1 MTARLRKVLVGLN
14 LLGVGIAGY
23 LSWVKLTNTE
33 AFCGGVGDCSTVQ
46 NSIYAYLLGVPV
58 AYLGLLCYLALLALA
73 IYNRWQQP
81 ERGSLPDLAFFALAA
96 GGVAFSAYLTYT
108 ELFLL
113 REVCPWCVASFVN
126 LIVIMV
132 LAAMLVFGQE
142 AALEEA

>member
-1 MTARLRKVLVGLN
+1 MTTRLRGLAVALS

-23 LSWVKLTNTE
+23 LSWVKLTDTE

-73 IYNRWQQP
+73 LYNRWQQP
-81 ERGSLPDLAFFALAA
+81 ERGSLPDLAFFVLAA
-96 GGVAFSAYLTYT
+96 GGVVFSVYLTYT

-113 REVCPWCVASFVN
+113 REVCPWCVASFAN
-126 LIVIMV
+126 LIAILIV
-132 LAAMLVFGQE
+132 AAMLVFGQE
-142 AALEEA
+142 AATEEV

>member
-1 MTARLRKVLVGLN
+1 MTTRLRSVLVGLS

-23 LSWVKLTNTE
+23 LSWVKLTHTV

-73 IYNRWQQP
+73 LYNRWRQP
-81 ERGSLPDLAFFALAA
+81 ERGSLFDLALFALAA

-113 REVCPWCVASFVN
+113 REVCPWCVASFIN
-126 LIVIMV
+126 LIAMLVV
-132 LAAMLVFGQE
+132 AALLVFGQE
-142 AALEEA
+142 PVLEEA